1 MEITD
6 LMIGDWVRLKDDY
19 LSYEE
24 SCMKVSFLSNSAICA
39 LRCKGTNTPIGLENS
54 DDNWMCPV
62 FADDIEPIPITPE
75 ILEKNS
81 FLKVE
86 AIEYPSHHVG
96 ISFLYRDTPEGLRI
110 FVQNACVGGPTCT
123 MIKTCKYVH
132 EVQHMI
138 KMCDI
143 KKIFVL

>member
-1 MEITD
+1 MRKED
-6 LMIGDWVRLKDDY
+6 LMIGDWVNIQTEKDDEPMY
-19 LSYEE
+19 SQVEQLWECEIDADFQTDY
-24 SCMKVSFLSNSAICA
+24 KNVH
-39 LRCKGTNTPIGLENS
+39 PISLTS
-54 DDNWMCPV
+54 
-62 FADDIEPIPITPE
+62 E

-86 AIEYPSHHVG
+86 AINYPSAGVG
-96 ISFLYRDTPEGLRI
+96 VSFLYRNTPEGLRI
-110 FVQNACVGGPTCT
+110 LVQNACVGGPTCT

-143 KKIFVL
+143 ERTFVL

>member
-1 MEITD
+1 MKAEE
-6 LMIGDWVRLKDDY
+6 LMLGDWVY
-19 LSYEE
+19 L
-24 SCMKVSFLSNSAICA
+24 F
-39 LRCKGTNTPIGLENS
+39 NTP
-54 DDNWMCPV
+54 CQV
-62 FADDIEPIPITPE
+62 KDIIEDGIINYEKDVTPILLTKE

-86 AIEYPSHHVG
+86 AIEYPSHSVG
-96 ISFLYRDTPEGLRI
+96 ISFLYRNTLEGLRI

-143 KKIFVL
+143 KRTFVL

>member
-1 MEITD
+1 MKAED
-6 LMIGDWVRLKDDY
+6 LMIGDWVLYKGKPIKIIGTDGSQNIIYYYNEEDY
-19 LSYEE
+19 TEYPIDA
-24 SCMKVSFLSNSAICA
+24 SN
-39 LRCKGTNTPIGLENS
+39 
-54 DDNWMCPV
+54 
-62 FADDIEPIPITPE
+62 IEPISITKE

-86 AIEYPSHHVG
+86 MLEYPSRRVG

-123 MIKTCKYVH
+123 IIKTCKYVH

-143 KKIFVL
+143 EKEIIL

>member
-1 MEITD
+1 MKVEE
-6 LMIGDWVRLKDDY
+6 LMIGDWVLYKGKPIKIIGTDGSQNIIYYYNEEDY
-19 LSYEE
+19 TEYPIDA
-24 SCMKVSFLSNSAICA
+24 SN
-39 LRCKGTNTPIGLENS
+39 
-54 DDNWMCPV
+54 
-62 FADDIEPIPITPE
+62 IEPISLISE

-86 AIEYPSHHVG
+86 TIEYPSHSVG
-96 ISFLYRDTPEGLRI
+96 ISFLYRNTLEGLRI
-110 FVQNACVGGPTCT
+110 FVQNACAGGPTCT

-143 KKIFVL
+143 EKTFVL

>member
-1 MEITD
+1 MKKED
-6 LMIGDWVRLKDDY
+6 LMIGDWVNIQTEKDDEPMY
-19 LSYEE
+19 SQVEQLWECGIDADFQTDYEN
-24 SCMKVSFLSNSAICA
+24 VY
-39 LRCKGTNTPIGLENS
+39 PISL
-54 DDNWMCPV
+54 
-62 FADDIEPIPITPE
+62 TPE
-75 ILEKNS
+75 ILEKNA

-86 AIEYPSHHVG
+86 AIEYPSHSVG
-96 ISFLYRDTPEGLRI
+96 ISFLYRNTPEGLRI

-143 KKIFVL
+143 EKTFVL

>member
-1 MEITD
+1 MKKED
-6 LMIGDWVRLKDDY
+6 LMIGDWVIRRGVPEEPMWIYDMKAIANTVY
-19 LSYEE
+19 LDQNGRGVAE
-24 SCMKVSFLSNSAICA
+24 KF
-39 LRCKGTNTPIGLENS
+39 EN
-54 DDNWMCPV
+54 
-62 FADDIEPIPITPE
+62 IKPIPLTSE

-86 AIEYPSHHVG
+86 AIKYPNNSVG
-96 ISFLYRDTPEGLRI
+96 LSFLYRDTSEGLRI

-143 KKIFVL
+143 KRTFVL

>member
-1 MEITD
+1 MNMHTKD
-6 LMIGDWVRLKDDY
+6 LMIGDWLLYKSD
-19 LSYEE
+19 
-24 SCMKVSFLSNSAICA
+24 SFAF
-39 LRCKGTNTPIGLENS
+39 PIHITREMFNNDLIIFG
-54 DDNWMCPV
+54 DR
-62 FADDIEPIPITPE
+62 FEPISITKE

-86 AIEYPSHHVG
+86 MLEYPSRRVG

-143 KKIFVL
+143 EKTFVL

>member
-1 MEITD
+1 MKAEN
-6 LMIGDWVRLKDDY
+6 LMNGDFVMSFGQVTKVWMVDVSHEDEEKQLINY
-19 LSYEE
+19 LDARE
-24 SCMKVSFLSNSAICA
+24 F
-39 LRCKGTNTPIGLENS
+39 
-54 DDNWMCPV
+54 
-62 FADDIEPIPITPE
+62 EPIPITPE

-86 AIEYPSHHVG
+86 KIEYPYHRIG
-96 ISFLYRDTPEGLRI
+96 ISFLYIQTPEGLRI
-110 FVQNACVGGPTCT
+110 FIQNAHVGELTCT

-143 KKIFVL
+143 ERTFVL

>member
-1 MEITD
+1 MKAKD
-6 LMIGDWVRLKDDY
+6 LMIGDWVIRRGVPEEPMRLYDMKASTDIVY
-19 LSYEE
+19 LDQDGRGVTE
-24 SCMKVSFLSNSAICA
+24 KF
-39 LRCKGTNTPIGLENS
+39 EN
-54 DDNWMCPV
+54 
-62 FADDIEPIPITPE
+62 IEPISLTKE

-86 AIEYPSHHVG
+86 SIEYPSHSAG
-96 ISFLYRDTPEGLRI
+96 ISFLYKNTPEGLRI

-138 KMCDI
+138 KICDI
-143 KKIFVL
+143 ERTFII

>member
-1 MEITD
+1 MKAKD
-6 LMIGDWVRLKDDY
+6 LMPGDLVMSFGQVTEVWMVDTSHEDEEDQLINY
-19 LSYEE
+19 LDASE
-24 SCMKVSFLSNSAICA
+24 F
-39 LRCKGTNTPIGLENS
+39 
-54 DDNWMCPV
+54 
-62 FADDIEPIPITPE
+62 EPIPLTPE

-86 AIEYPSHHVG
+86 GIVYPSHSVG

-110 FVQNACVGGPTCT
+110 FVQNACVGGSTCT

-143 KKIFVL
+143 EKEIIL

>member
-1 MEITD
+1 MNMHTKD
-6 LMIGDWVRLKDDY
+6 LMIGDWLLYKSD
-19 LSYEE
+19 S
-24 SCMKVSFLSNSAICA
+24 
-39 LRCKGTNTPIGLENS
+39 LENAFPIQITRAMFNKELIIWG
-54 DDNWMCPV
+54 DR
-62 FADDIEPIPITPE
+62 FEPISITKE

-86 AIEYPSHHVG
+86 MLEYPSRRVG

-143 KKIFVL
+143 EKEIIL

>member
-1 MEITD
+1 MKAED
-6 LMIGDWVRLKDDY
+6 LMPGDLVMSFGQVTEVWMVDTSHEDEEDQLINY
-19 LSYEE
+19 LDASE
-24 SCMKVSFLSNSAICA
+24 F
-39 LRCKGTNTPIGLENS
+39 
-54 DDNWMCPV
+54 
-62 FADDIEPIPITPE
+62 EPIPITPE

-86 AIEYPSHHVG
+86 GIVYPSHSVG

-143 KKIFVL
+143 EKTFVL

>member
-1 MEITD
+1 MYAKD
-6 LMIGDWVRLKDDY
+6 LMINDWVIRRGVPEEPMRLYDMKASSGIAY
-19 LSYEE
+19 LDQDGRGVTE
-24 SCMKVSFLSNSAICA
+24 KF
-39 LRCKGTNTPIGLENS
+39 EN
-54 DDNWMCPV
+54 
-62 FADDIEPIPITPE
+62 IEPITLTNK

-86 AIEYPSHHVG
+86 AIEYPYHGVG
-96 ISFLYRDTPEGLRI
+96 ISFLYRITPEGLRI

-143 KKIFVL
+143 EKSFVL

>member
-1 MEITD
+1 MKVEN
-6 LMIGDWVRLKDDY
+6 LMIGDWVIRQGVPEEPMY
-19 LSYEE
+19 LYD
-24 SCMKVSFLSNSAICA
+24 MKVSAGIAYLDQDGRGVIEKF
-39 LRCKGTNTPIGLENS
+39 EN
-54 DDNWMCPV
+54 
-62 FADDIEPIPITPE
+62 IEPITLTKN

-86 AIEYPSHHVG
+86 AIEYPSHRVG
-96 ISFLYRDTPEGLRI
+96 ISFLYRNTPEGLRI

-143 KKIFVL
+143 EKEIVL

>member
-1 MEITD
+1 MKAKD
-6 LMIGDWVRLKDDY
+6 LQIDDWVLVPDHEDAPPTNPARITMVNEFNALTVFCNGGDPIFNG
-19 LSYEE
+19 EE
-24 SCMKVSFLSNSAICA
+24 V
-39 LRCKGTNTPIGLENS
+39 
-54 DDNWMCPV
+54 
-62 FADDIEPIPITPE
+62 EPIPLTSE

-86 AIEYPSHHVG
+86 AIVYHSHMVG
-96 ISFLYRDTPEGLRI
+96 VSFLYRITPEGLRI

-143 KKIFVL
+143 EKEIIL

>member
-1 MEITD
+1 MKVEN
-6 LMIGDWVRLKDDY
+6 LMIGDWVIRQGVPEEPMY
-19 LSYEE
+19 LYD
-24 SCMKVSFLSNSAICA
+24 MKVSAGIAYLDQDGRGVIEKF
-39 LRCKGTNTPIGLENS
+39 EN
-54 DDNWMCPV
+54 
-62 FADDIEPIPITPE
+62 IEPITLTKN

-86 AIEYPSHHVG
+86 AIEYHSHRVG
-96 ISFLYRDTPEGLRI
+96 ISFLYRNTPEGLRI

-143 KKIFVL
+143 EKEIIL

>member
-1 MEITD
+1 MKKED
-6 LMIGDWVRLKDDY
+6 LMIGDWVNIQTEKDDEPMY
-19 LSYEE
+19 SQVEQLWECEIDADFQTDY
-24 SCMKVSFLSNSAICA
+24 KNVH
-39 LRCKGTNTPIGLENS
+39 PISLTS
-54 DDNWMCPV
+54 
-62 FADDIEPIPITPE
+62 E

-86 AIEYPSHHVG
+86 AINYPSTGVG
-96 ISFLYRDTPEGLRI
+96 VSFLYRNTPEGLRI
-110 FVQNACVGGPTCT
+110 LVQNACVGGPTCT

-143 KKIFVL
+143 ERTFVL

>member
-1 MEITD
+1 MKAED
-6 LMIGDWVRLKDDY
+6 LMIGDWVY
-19 LSYEE
+19 YSYANLFVT
-24 SCMKVSFLSNSAICA
+24 KVIDVCSHYGDEHFI
-39 LRCKGTNTPIGLENS
+39 RCKRDEKDNLYKQDQLEDFN
-54 DDNWMCPV
+54 V
-62 FADDIEPIPITPE
+62 GILRPIPITKE

-86 AIEYPSHHVG
+86 GIVYPSHSVG

-143 KKIFVL
+143 EKTFVL

>member
-1 MEITD
+1 MKAEN
-6 LMIGDWVRLKDDY
+6 LMNGDWVMSFGQVTEVWMVDTSHEDEEDQLINY
-19 LSYEE
+19 LDASE
-24 SCMKVSFLSNSAICA
+24 F
-39 LRCKGTNTPIGLENS
+39 
-54 DDNWMCPV
+54 
-62 FADDIEPIPITPE
+62 EPIPLTPK

-86 AIEYPSHHVG
+86 SIVYDEPRIGVSY
-96 ISFLYRDTPEGLRI
+96 LYRDTPEGLRI

-143 KKIFVL
+143 EKTFVL

>member
-1 MEITD
+1 MKATE
-6 LMIGDWVRLKDDY
+6 LMIGDWVQNQDG
-19 LSYEE
+19 S
-24 SCMKVSFLSNSAICA
+24 I
-39 LRCKGTNTPIGLENS
+39 KGRIVNIDAYKNRVEFGTYTI
-54 DDNWMCPV
+54 DTDFV
-62 FADDIEPIPITPE
+62 YPIPLTPE
-75 ILEKNS
+75 ILEKHS

-86 AIEYPSHHVG
+86 AIEYPSHSVG

-143 KKIFVL
+143 EKEIIL

>member
-1 MEITD
+1 MKAEN
-6 LMIGDWVRLKDDY
+6 LMTGDFVMSFGQVTEVWTVDT
-19 LSYEE
+19 SYEE
-24 SCMKVSFLSNSAICA
+24 EQLINYLDAREF
-39 LRCKGTNTPIGLENS
+39 
-54 DDNWMCPV
+54 
-62 FADDIEPIPITPE
+62 EPIPITPE

-86 AIEYPSHHVG
+86 TFEYPSHRVG

-110 FVQNACVGGPTCT
+110 FVQNAHAGEPTCT

-143 KKIFVL
+143 ERTFVL

>member
-1 MEITD
+1 MKREE
-6 LMIGDWVRLKDDY
+6 LMIGDWVIRKGVPEEPMRLYDMKAAADIAY
-19 LSYEE
+19 LDQDG
-24 SCMKVSFLSNSAICA
+24 
-39 LRCKGTNTPIGLENS
+39 RCVAEKFEN
-54 DDNWMCPV
+54 
-62 FADDIEPIPITPE
+62 IEPIPLTSD

-86 AIEYPSHHVG
+86 AIKYPNNSVG
-96 ISFLYRDTPEGLRI
+96 LSFLYRETSEGLRI
-110 FVQNACVGGPTCT
+110 FVQNARFGVPTST

-143 KKIFVL
+143 EKAFVL

>member
-1 MEITD
+1 MKAED
-6 LMIGDWVRLKDDY
+6 LMNGDWVMLFGQVTEVWMVDASHEDEEGRPIDQLINY
-19 LSYEE
+19 LDASE
-24 SCMKVSFLSNSAICA
+24 F
-39 LRCKGTNTPIGLENS
+39 
-54 DDNWMCPV
+54 
-62 FADDIEPIPITPE
+62 EPIPLTPE

-86 AIEYPSHHVG
+86 AIEYPSHSVG

-143 KKIFVL
+143 ERTFVL